1 MSLMVKEILIL
12 LIYSIGI
19 NLVLLGFA
27 NLGSGTLCSNLYGST
42 YNTTYNISDTNN
54 VQLGK
59 NSASI
64 IDLALGRCSGIPQFL
79 VLLFELPIIV
89 GLLYLIRGFIGAT

>member
-1 MSLMVKEILIL
+1 MSLMVKEIIIL
-12 LIYSIGI
+12 LMYAIGI

-27 NLGSGTLCSNLYGST
+27 NLGSGNICANLYQPT
-42 YNTTYNISDTNN
+42 YNKTYNSSDTSNAE
-54 VQLGK
+54 LGR

-64 IDLALGRCSGIPQFL
+64 IDLALGRCDGLPQFI
-79 VLLFELPIIV
+79 VLIFELPIIV